1 MAKSTRILAAT
12 CLTLLAAGAT
22 QLKAQ
27 SRPQFG
33 PELSFGS
40 NDIGFGIGARVVL
53 DMATMIPTARNF
65 GLIGSFDYFF
75 PQTGLG
81 GPSPTWWELNGNGI
95 YNFSI
100 PKSPVVPYAGAGLN
114 IAHFGYNVS
123 VLGVTSSYSH
133 TDIGL
138 NLLGGAKFG
147 NLGKVT
153 PFGEL
158 RLELH
163 SGSAVV
169 ITGGVL
175 F

>member
-1 MAKSTRILAAT
+1 VAKCTRIVAAT
-12 CLTLLAAGAT
+12 CLTLLAAGGT
-22 QLKAQ
+22 KLHAQ

-33 PELSFGS
+33 PQLNFAS
-40 NDIGFGIGARVVL
+40 NSIGIGIGARVWL
-53 DMATMIPTARNF
+53 DMAKMIPTARNI

-75 PQTGLG
+75 PGTGFG
-81 GPSPTWWELNGNGI
+81 VSASYWELNANGT
-95 YNFSI
+95 YSFAI
-100 PKSPVVPYAGAGLN
+100 PKSPITPYAGAGLN
-114 IAHFGYNVS
+114 VAHFGYDIS
-123 VLGVTSSYSH
+123 VLGVTGSYSH

>member
-1 MAKSTRILAAT
+1 VAKCTRIVAAT
-12 CLTLLAAGAT
+12 CLTLLAAGGT
-22 QLKAQ
+22 KLHAQ

-33 PELSFGS
+33 PQLNFAS
-40 NDIGFGIGARVVL
+40 NSIGIGIGARVWL
-53 DMATMIPTARNF
+53 DMAKMIPTARNI

-75 PQTGLG
+75 PGTGFG
-81 GPSPTWWELNGNGI
+81 VSASYWELNANGT
-95 YNFSI
+95 YSFAI
-100 PKSPVVPYAGAGLN
+100 PKSPITPYAGAGLN
-114 IAHFGYNVS
+114 VAHSSVS
-123 VLGVTSSYSH
+123 ILGVSASS

>member
-1 MAKSTRILAAT
+1 MAKSTRILAAA
-12 CLTLLAAGAT
+12 CLTLFAAGAT
-22 QLKAQ
+22 KLEAQ
-27 SRPQFG
+27 ARPQFG

-40 NDIGFGIGARVVL
+40 NNIGIGLGARVVVPL
-53 DMATMIPTARNF
+53 TMMVPTARNF
-65 GLIGSFDYFF
+65 SLVGAFDYFF
-75 PQTGLG
+75 PSTGLG
-81 GPSPTWWELNGNGI
+81 GASPTWWELGAGGA

-100 PKSPVVPYAGAGLN
+100 PKSPITPYAGAGLD
-114 IAHFGYNVS
+114 IAHWGYA
-123 VLGVTSSYSH
+123 GYSA
-133 TDIGL
+133 TDVGL
-138 NLLGGAKFG
+138 NLQGGAKFG

>member
-1 MAKSTRILAAT
+1 MAKCTRILAAT

-22 QLKAQ
+22 KLEAQ

-33 PELSFGS
+33 PQLSFGS
-40 NDIGFGIGARVVL
+40 NDLGVGIGARVVL
-53 DMATMIPTARNF
+53 DVATIIPTARNF
-65 GLIGSFDYFF
+65 GFIGSFDYFF

-81 GPSPTWWELNGNGI
+81 GPSPTWWELNGNGT
-95 YNFSI
+95 YNFSV
-100 PKSPVVPYAGAGLN
+100 PKSPIVPYAGAGLN
-114 IAHFGYNVS
+114 IAHWGYT
-123 VLGVTSSYSH
+123 GFSH
-133 TDIGL
+133 TDVGL

-169 ITGGVL
+169 LTGGVL

>member
-1 MAKSTRILAAT
+1 VAKCTRIAAAT
-12 CLTLLAAGAT
+12 CLTLLAAAGT
-22 QLKAQ
+22 KLQAQ

-40 NDIGFGIGARVVL
+40 NNLGVGIGARVVVPFTS
-53 DMATMIPTARNF
+53 MVPTARNISLV
-65 GLIGSFDYFF
+65 GAFDYFF
-75 PQTGLG
+75 PSTGIG
-81 GPSPTWWELNGNGI
+81 GPSPTWWELGVGGA

-100 PKSPVVPYAGAGLN
+100 PKSTITPYAGAGLD
-114 IAHFGYNVS
+114 IAHWGYA
-123 VLGVTSSYSH
+123 GYGT
-133 TDIGL
+133 TDVGL
-138 NLLGGAKFG
+138 NLQGGAKFT
-147 NLGKVT
+147 NVGKVT

-169 ITGGVL
+169 ITGGIL

>member
-1 MAKSTRILAAT
+1 MRILAAT
-12 CLTLLAAGAT
+12 GLMLLAAGAT

-33 PELSFGS
+33 PQLDFAS
-40 NDIGFGIGARVVL
+40 NSIGLGIGARVVF
-53 DMATMIPTARNF
+53 DVAKMIPTARNF

-75 PQTGLG
+75 PGSG
-81 GPSPTWWELNGNGI
+81 YGVSPSYWELNANGI

-100 PKSPVVPYAGAGLN
+100 PKSPIVPYAGAGLN
-114 IAHFGYNVS
+114 IAHASVTVN
-123 VLGVTSSYSH
+123 VLGVNESASS
-133 TDIGL
+133 TDVGL

-153 PFGEL
+153 PFGEV